1 MDPAERK
8 IPRPVSKIHFLTRRT
23 VKFLNALNELA
34 VAINT

>member
-8 IPRPVSKIHFLTRRT
+8 IPRLISKTHFFTRRT
-23 VKFLNALNELA
+23 VKFPNALNELA